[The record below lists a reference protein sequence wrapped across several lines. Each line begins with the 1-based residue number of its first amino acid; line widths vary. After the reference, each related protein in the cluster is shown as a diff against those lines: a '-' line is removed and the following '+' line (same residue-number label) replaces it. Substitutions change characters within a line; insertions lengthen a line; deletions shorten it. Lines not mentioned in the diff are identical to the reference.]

1 MQQEINIKVVAQ
13 DRAKDND
20 FKQLFLEMYPRL
32 VRYAVSLLGD
42 GNEARDVVGDV
53 FEKAWNQFSS
63 LQMETRRSWLYASVR
78 NACLN
83 WLKHQQVEQTNVE
96 ALIEATRYDMSTR
109 YEEHERLLQ
118 QAERIARELKEPTC
132 TILRL
137 CYFEHL
143 TYQQA
148 ADSRQA
154 GHQSQHREEAYFQ
167 GTRHFARANE
177 AYKHRELGGKIM
189 NKNQDQELDYRMDS
203 VSENVSENASG
214 KVSENVSD
222 ARLSQIFGEALGDEP
237 SKEETLAAWEAFEQK
252 HISSEEEH
260 LQKAEDELSEKKIDK
275 ARILTWITASVAV
288 AASLFLFI
296 FRSSQEI
303 SQPTEFSMELFSEVT
318 SPKQVEQ
325 TLSNGYCVVS
335 TPAATTTL
343 VTLSDGTRVMLN
355 ANSTLEYPAS
365 FDDAEVREVRLKGE
379 AHFEVTK
386 NPHRPFVVK
395 AGEMQTQVLGTIFDV
410 KAYRKDAP
418 KVTLMEGKVKVSNA
432 DTEIEM
438 RPGQTATLQADKIV
452 VSKASSSA
460 SDWLEGDFDMDQVTL
475 AEAMSDIGAWYNK
488 TVVFQSQANMDKL
501 IHFRFSRRASLQEI
515 ITALNEMGVA
525 KVRIEK
531 GKIMVL

>member
-1 MQQEINIKVVAQ
+1 MN
-13 DRAKDND
+13 KD
-20 FKQLFLEMYPRL
+20 
-32 VRYAVSLLGD
+32 
-42 GNEARDVVGDV
+42 
-53 FEKAWNQFSS
+53 
-63 LQMETRRSWLYASVR
+63 
-78 NACLN
+78 
-83 WLKHQQVEQTNVE
+83 
-96 ALIEATRYDMSTR
+96 
-109 YEEHERLLQ
+109 
-118 QAERIARELKEPTC
+118 
-132 TILRL
+132 
-137 CYFEHL
+137 
-143 TYQQA
+143 
-148 ADSRQA
+148 
-154 GHQSQHREEAYFQ
+154 
-167 GTRHFARANE
+167 
-177 AYKHRELGGKIM
+177 
-189 NKNQDQELDYRMDS
+189 KNQDQELDYRMDS
-203 VSENVSENASG
+203 VSENVSENASE

-237 SKEETLAAWEAFEQK
+237 SKEETLAAWEAFEKK

-260 LQKAEDELSEKKIDK
+260 LQKAEDELSEKKIEDEIGRESSSRKISK
-275 ARILTWITASVAV
+275 ARILAWITASVAV

-325 TLSNGYCVVS
+325 TLSDGYCVVS

-343 VTLSDGTRVMLN
+343 VTLSDGTKVMLN

-418 KVTLMEGKVKVSNA
+418 KVTLMQGKVKVSNA
-432 DTEIEM
+432 DTEVEM

-452 VSKASSSA
+452 VSKASPSA
-460 SDWLEGDFDMDQVTL
+460 SDWLEGDFDMDLVTL

-488 TVVFQSQANMDKL
+488 TVVFQSQANMGKL

>member
-1 MQQEINIKVVAQ
+1 
-13 DRAKDND
+13 
-20 FKQLFLEMYPRL
+20 
-32 VRYAVSLLGD
+32 
-42 GNEARDVVGDV
+42 
-53 FEKAWNQFSS
+53 
-63 LQMETRRSWLYASVR
+63 
-78 NACLN
+78 
-83 WLKHQQVEQTNVE
+83 
-96 ALIEATRYDMSTR
+96 
-109 YEEHERLLQ
+109 
-118 QAERIARELKEPTC
+118 
-132 TILRL
+132 
-137 CYFEHL
+137 
-143 TYQQA
+143 
-148 ADSRQA
+148 
-154 GHQSQHREEAYFQ
+154 
-167 GTRHFARANE
+167 
-177 AYKHRELGGKIM
+177 M
-189 NKNQDQELDYRMDS
+189 NKNQDQELDYRMDP
-203 VSENVSENASG
+203 VSENVSENASE

-260 LQKAEDELSEKKIDK
+260 LSFEKESIVKNEKKVSK

-325 TLSNGYCVVS
+325 TLSDGYCVVS

-355 ANSTLEYPAS
+355 ANSKLEYPAS

-432 DTEIEM
+432 DTEVEM
-438 RPGQTATLQADKIV
+438 RPGQTATLQSDKIV

-460 SDWLEGDFDMDQVTL
+460 SDWLEGDFDLDQVTL

-525 KVRIEK
+525 KVRMEK

>member
-1 MQQEINIKVVAQ
+1 
-13 DRAKDND
+13 
-20 FKQLFLEMYPRL
+20 
-32 VRYAVSLLGD
+32 
-42 GNEARDVVGDV
+42 
-53 FEKAWNQFSS
+53 
-63 LQMETRRSWLYASVR
+63 
-78 NACLN
+78 
-83 WLKHQQVEQTNVE
+83 
-96 ALIEATRYDMSTR
+96 
-109 YEEHERLLQ
+109 
-118 QAERIARELKEPTC
+118 
-132 TILRL
+132 
-137 CYFEHL
+137 
-143 TYQQA
+143 
-148 ADSRQA
+148 
-154 GHQSQHREEAYFQ
+154 
-167 GTRHFARANE
+167 
-177 AYKHRELGGKIM
+177 M

-203 VSENVSENASG
+203 VSENVSENASE

-237 SKEETLAAWEAFEQK
+237 SKEETLAAWEAFEKK

-260 LQKAEDELSEKKIDK
+260 LQKTEDELSEKKIEDEIGRESSSRKISK
-275 ARILTWITASVAV
+275 ARILAWITASVAV

-325 TLSNGYCVVS
+325 TLSDGYCVVS

-343 VTLSDGTRVMLN
+343 VTLSDGTKVMLN

-386 NPHRPFVVK
+386 NPHRPFMVK

-418 KVTLMEGKVKVSNA
+418 KVTLMQGKVKVSNA
-432 DTEIEM
+432 DTEVEM

-452 VSKASSSA
+452 VSKASPSA

-488 TVVFQSQANMDKL
+488 TVVFQSQANMGKL

>member
-1 MQQEINIKVVAQ
+1 
-13 DRAKDND
+13 
-20 FKQLFLEMYPRL
+20 
-32 VRYAVSLLGD
+32 
-42 GNEARDVVGDV
+42 
-53 FEKAWNQFSS
+53 
-63 LQMETRRSWLYASVR
+63 
-78 NACLN
+78 
-83 WLKHQQVEQTNVE
+83 
-96 ALIEATRYDMSTR
+96 
-109 YEEHERLLQ
+109 
-118 QAERIARELKEPTC
+118 
-132 TILRL
+132 
-137 CYFEHL
+137 
-143 TYQQA
+143 
-148 ADSRQA
+148 
-154 GHQSQHREEAYFQ
+154 
-167 GTRHFARANE
+167 
-177 AYKHRELGGKIM
+177 M
-189 NKNQDQELDYRMDS
+189 NKNQDQKLDYRMDS
-203 VSENVSENASG
+203 VSENVSENASE
-214 KVSENVSD
+214 KVSEKVSD

-237 SKEETLAAWEAFEQK
+237 SNEETLAAWEAFEKK

-260 LQKAEDELSEKKIDK
+260 LQKAEDELSEKKIENEIGGESSSRKISK
-275 ARILTWITASVAV
+275 ARILAWITASVAV

-325 TLSNGYCVVS
+325 TLSDGYCVVS

-418 KVTLMEGKVKVSNA
+418 KVTLMQGKVKVSNA
-432 DTEIEM
+432 DTEVEM

-452 VSKASSSA
+452 VSKASPSA

-525 KVRIEK
+525 RIKIEK

>member
-1 MQQEINIKVVAQ
+1 
-13 DRAKDND
+13 
-20 FKQLFLEMYPRL
+20 
-32 VRYAVSLLGD
+32 
-42 GNEARDVVGDV
+42 
-53 FEKAWNQFSS
+53 
-63 LQMETRRSWLYASVR
+63 
-78 NACLN
+78 
-83 WLKHQQVEQTNVE
+83 
-96 ALIEATRYDMSTR
+96 
-109 YEEHERLLQ
+109 
-118 QAERIARELKEPTC
+118 
-132 TILRL
+132 
-137 CYFEHL
+137 
-143 TYQQA
+143 
-148 ADSRQA
+148 
-154 GHQSQHREEAYFQ
+154 
-167 GTRHFARANE
+167 
-177 AYKHRELGGKIM
+177 M

-203 VSENVSENASG
+203 VSENVSENASE

-237 SKEETLAAWEAFEQK
+237 SKEETLAAWEAFEKK

-260 LQKAEDELSEKKIDK
+260 LQKAEDELSEKKIEDEIGGESSSRKISK

-395 AGEMQTQVLGTIFDV
+395 AGEMQTQVLGTVFDV

-418 KVTLMEGKVKVSNA
+418 KVTLMQGKVKVSNA
-432 DTEIEM
+432 DTEVEM

-452 VSKASSSA
+452 VSKASPSA

>member
-1 MQQEINIKVVAQ
+1 
-13 DRAKDND
+13 
-20 FKQLFLEMYPRL
+20 
-32 VRYAVSLLGD
+32 
-42 GNEARDVVGDV
+42 
-53 FEKAWNQFSS
+53 
-63 LQMETRRSWLYASVR
+63 
-78 NACLN
+78 
-83 WLKHQQVEQTNVE
+83 
-96 ALIEATRYDMSTR
+96 
-109 YEEHERLLQ
+109 
-118 QAERIARELKEPTC
+118 
-132 TILRL
+132 
-137 CYFEHL
+137 
-143 TYQQA
+143 
-148 ADSRQA
+148 
-154 GHQSQHREEAYFQ
+154 
-167 GTRHFARANE
+167 
-177 AYKHRELGGKIM
+177 M

-203 VSENVSENASG
+203 VSENVSENASE

-237 SKEETLAAWEAFEQK
+237 SKEETLAAWEAFEKK

-260 LQKAEDELSEKKIDK
+260 LQKTEDELSEKKIENEIGRESSSRKISK
-275 ARILTWITASVAV
+275 ARILAWITASVAV

-325 TLSNGYCVVS
+325 TLSDGYCVVS

-343 VTLSDGTRVMLN
+343 VTLSDGTKVMLN

-418 KVTLMEGKVKVSNA
+418 KVTLMQGKVKVSNA
-432 DTEIEM
+432 DTEVEM

-452 VSKASSSA
+452 VSKASPSA

-525 KVRIEK
+525 RIRMEK

>member
-1 MQQEINIKVVAQ
+1 
-13 DRAKDND
+13 
-20 FKQLFLEMYPRL
+20 
-32 VRYAVSLLGD
+32 
-42 GNEARDVVGDV
+42 
-53 FEKAWNQFSS
+53 
-63 LQMETRRSWLYASVR
+63 
-78 NACLN
+78 
-83 WLKHQQVEQTNVE
+83 
-96 ALIEATRYDMSTR
+96 
-109 YEEHERLLQ
+109 
-118 QAERIARELKEPTC
+118 
-132 TILRL
+132 
-137 CYFEHL
+137 
-143 TYQQA
+143 
-148 ADSRQA
+148 
-154 GHQSQHREEAYFQ
+154 
-167 GTRHFARANE
+167 
-177 AYKHRELGGKIM
+177 M

-203 VSENVSENASG
+203 VSENVSENASE

-237 SKEETLAAWEAFEQK
+237 SNEETLAAWEAFEKK

-260 LQKAEDELSEKKIDK
+260 LQKAEDELSEKKIEDEIGGESSSRKISK
-275 ARILTWITASVAV
+275 ARILAWITASVAV

-325 TLSNGYCVVS
+325 TLSDGYCVVS

-395 AGEMQTQVLGTIFDV
+395 AGEMQTQVLGTVFDV

-418 KVTLMEGKVKVSNA
+418 KVTLMQGKVKVSNA
-432 DTEIEM
+432 DTEVEM
-438 RPGQTATLQADKIV
+438 RPGQTATLQSDKIV

-525 KVRIEK
+525 RIRIEK

>member
-1 MQQEINIKVVAQ
+1 
-13 DRAKDND
+13 
-20 FKQLFLEMYPRL
+20 
-32 VRYAVSLLGD
+32 
-42 GNEARDVVGDV
+42 
-53 FEKAWNQFSS
+53 
-63 LQMETRRSWLYASVR
+63 
-78 NACLN
+78 
-83 WLKHQQVEQTNVE
+83 
-96 ALIEATRYDMSTR
+96 
-109 YEEHERLLQ
+109 
-118 QAERIARELKEPTC
+118 
-132 TILRL
+132 
-137 CYFEHL
+137 
-143 TYQQA
+143 
-148 ADSRQA
+148 
-154 GHQSQHREEAYFQ
+154 
-167 GTRHFARANE
+167 
-177 AYKHRELGGKIM
+177 M

-203 VSENVSENASG
+203 VSENVSENASE

-237 SKEETLAAWEAFEQK
+237 SKEETLAAWEAFEKK

-260 LQKAEDELSEKKIDK
+260 LQKAEDELSEKKIEDEIGGESSSRKISK

-325 TLSNGYCVVS
+325 TLSDGYCVVS

-418 KVTLMEGKVKVSNA
+418 KVTLMQGKVKVSNA
-432 DTEIEM
+432 DTEVEM

-488 TVVFQSQANMDKL
+488 TVVFQSQANMGKL

>member
-1 MQQEINIKVVAQ
+1 
-13 DRAKDND
+13 
-20 FKQLFLEMYPRL
+20 
-32 VRYAVSLLGD
+32 
-42 GNEARDVVGDV
+42 
-53 FEKAWNQFSS
+53 
-63 LQMETRRSWLYASVR
+63 
-78 NACLN
+78 
-83 WLKHQQVEQTNVE
+83 
-96 ALIEATRYDMSTR
+96 
-109 YEEHERLLQ
+109 
-118 QAERIARELKEPTC
+118 
-132 TILRL
+132 
-137 CYFEHL
+137 
-143 TYQQA
+143 
-148 ADSRQA
+148 
-154 GHQSQHREEAYFQ
+154 
-167 GTRHFARANE
+167 
-177 AYKHRELGGKIM
+177 M

-203 VSENVSENASG
+203 VSENVSENASE

-237 SKEETLAAWEAFEQK
+237 SKEETLAAWEAFEKK
-252 HISSEEEH
+252 HISSEKEH
-260 LQKAEDELSEKKIDK
+260 LSFEKESIVKNEKKVSK

-343 VTLSDGTRVMLN
+343 VTLSDGTKVMLN

-432 DTEIEM
+432 DTEVEM
-438 RPGQTATLQADKIV
+438 RPGQTATLQVDKIV

-488 TVVFQSQANMDKL
+488 TVVFQSQANMGKL

>member
-1 MQQEINIKVVAQ
+1 
-13 DRAKDND
+13 
-20 FKQLFLEMYPRL
+20 
-32 VRYAVSLLGD
+32 
-42 GNEARDVVGDV
+42 
-53 FEKAWNQFSS
+53 
-63 LQMETRRSWLYASVR
+63 
-78 NACLN
+78 
-83 WLKHQQVEQTNVE
+83 
-96 ALIEATRYDMSTR
+96 
-109 YEEHERLLQ
+109 
-118 QAERIARELKEPTC
+118 
-132 TILRL
+132 
-137 CYFEHL
+137 
-143 TYQQA
+143 
-148 ADSRQA
+148 
-154 GHQSQHREEAYFQ
+154 
-167 GTRHFARANE
+167 
-177 AYKHRELGGKIM
+177 M

-203 VSENVSENASG
+203 VSENVSENASE

-237 SKEETLAAWEAFEQK
+237 SKEETLAAWEAFEKK

-260 LQKAEDELSEKKIDK
+260 LQKTEDELSEKKIEDEIGRESSSRKFSK

-335 TPAATTTL
+335 TPAASTTL
-343 VTLSDGTRVMLN
+343 VTLSDGTKVMLN

-418 KVTLMEGKVKVSNA
+418 KVTLMQGKVKVSNA
-432 DTEIEM
+432 DTEVEM

>member
-1 MQQEINIKVVAQ
+1 
-13 DRAKDND
+13 
-20 FKQLFLEMYPRL
+20 
-32 VRYAVSLLGD
+32 
-42 GNEARDVVGDV
+42 
-53 FEKAWNQFSS
+53 
-63 LQMETRRSWLYASVR
+63 
-78 NACLN
+78 
-83 WLKHQQVEQTNVE
+83 
-96 ALIEATRYDMSTR
+96 
-109 YEEHERLLQ
+109 
-118 QAERIARELKEPTC
+118 
-132 TILRL
+132 
-137 CYFEHL
+137 
-143 TYQQA
+143 
-148 ADSRQA
+148 
-154 GHQSQHREEAYFQ
+154 
-167 GTRHFARANE
+167 
-177 AYKHRELGGKIM
+177 M

-203 VSENVSENASG
+203 VSENVSENASE

-260 LQKAEDELSEKKIDK
+260 LSFEKESIVKNEKKVSK

-325 TLSNGYCVVS
+325 TLSDGYCVVS

-395 AGEMQTQVLGTIFDV
+395 AVEMQTQVLGTIFDV

-432 DTEIEM
+432 DTEVEM
-438 RPGQTATLQADKIV
+438 HPGQTATLQSDKIV

-488 TVVFQSQANMDKL
+488 TVVFQSQANMGKL

>member
-1 MQQEINIKVVAQ
+1 
-13 DRAKDND
+13 
-20 FKQLFLEMYPRL
+20 
-32 VRYAVSLLGD
+32 
-42 GNEARDVVGDV
+42 
-53 FEKAWNQFSS
+53 
-63 LQMETRRSWLYASVR
+63 
-78 NACLN
+78 
-83 WLKHQQVEQTNVE
+83 
-96 ALIEATRYDMSTR
+96 
-109 YEEHERLLQ
+109 
-118 QAERIARELKEPTC
+118 
-132 TILRL
+132 
-137 CYFEHL
+137 
-143 TYQQA
+143 
-148 ADSRQA
+148 
-154 GHQSQHREEAYFQ
+154 
-167 GTRHFARANE
+167 
-177 AYKHRELGGKIM
+177 M

-203 VSENVSENASG
+203 VSENVSE

-237 SKEETLAAWEAFEQK
+237 SKEETLAAWEAFEKK

-260 LQKAEDELSEKKIDK
+260 LSFEKKSIVKNEKKVSK

-343 VTLSDGTRVMLN
+343 VTLSDGTKVMLN

-395 AGEMQTQVLGTIFDV
+395 AGEMQTQVLGTVFDV

-432 DTEIEM
+432 DTEVEM

-452 VSKASSSA
+452 VSKASPSA

-525 KVRIEK
+525 KVKIEK

>member
-1 MQQEINIKVVAQ
+1 
-13 DRAKDND
+13 
-20 FKQLFLEMYPRL
+20 
-32 VRYAVSLLGD
+32 
-42 GNEARDVVGDV
+42 
-53 FEKAWNQFSS
+53 
-63 LQMETRRSWLYASVR
+63 
-78 NACLN
+78 
-83 WLKHQQVEQTNVE
+83 
-96 ALIEATRYDMSTR
+96 
-109 YEEHERLLQ
+109 
-118 QAERIARELKEPTC
+118 
-132 TILRL
+132 
-137 CYFEHL
+137 
-143 TYQQA
+143 
-148 ADSRQA
+148 
-154 GHQSQHREEAYFQ
+154 
-167 GTRHFARANE
+167 
-177 AYKHRELGGKIM
+177 M

-203 VSENVSENASG
+203 VSENVSENASE

-237 SKEETLAAWEAFEQK
+237 SKEETLAAWEAFEKK

-260 LQKAEDELSEKKIDK
+260 LQKAEDELSEKKIEDEIGRESSSRKISK
-275 ARILTWITASVAV
+275 ARILAWITASVAV

-325 TLSNGYCVVS
+325 TLSDGYCVVS

-418 KVTLMEGKVKVSNA
+418 KVTLMQGKVKVSNA
-432 DTEIEM
+432 DTEVEM

-452 VSKASSSA
+452 VSRASSSA

>member
-1 MQQEINIKVVAQ
+1 
-13 DRAKDND
+13 
-20 FKQLFLEMYPRL
+20 
-32 VRYAVSLLGD
+32 
-42 GNEARDVVGDV
+42 
-53 FEKAWNQFSS
+53 
-63 LQMETRRSWLYASVR
+63 
-78 NACLN
+78 
-83 WLKHQQVEQTNVE
+83 
-96 ALIEATRYDMSTR
+96 
-109 YEEHERLLQ
+109 
-118 QAERIARELKEPTC
+118 
-132 TILRL
+132 
-137 CYFEHL
+137 
-143 TYQQA
+143 
-148 ADSRQA
+148 
-154 GHQSQHREEAYFQ
+154 
-167 GTRHFARANE
+167 
-177 AYKHRELGGKIM
+177 M
-189 NKNQDQELDYRMDS
+189 NKNQDQKLDYRMDS
-203 VSENVSENASG
+203 VSENASE

-237 SKEETLAAWEAFEQK
+237 SKEETLAAWEAFEKK

-260 LQKAEDELSEKKIDK
+260 LQKAEDELSEKKIENEIGGESSSRKISK
-275 ARILTWITASVAV
+275 ARILAWITASVAV

-325 TLSNGYCVVS
+325 TLSDGYCVVS
-335 TPAATTTL
+335 TPASTTTL
-343 VTLSDGTRVMLN
+343 VTLSDGTKVMLN
-355 ANSTLEYPAS
+355 ANSTLEYPSS

-418 KVTLMEGKVKVSNA
+418 KVTLMQGKVKVSNA
-432 DTEIEM
+432 DTEVEM
-438 RPGQTATLQADKIV
+438 RPGQTATLQSDKIV
-452 VSKASSSA
+452 VSKASPSA

>member
-1 MQQEINIKVVAQ
+1 
-13 DRAKDND
+13 
-20 FKQLFLEMYPRL
+20 
-32 VRYAVSLLGD
+32 
-42 GNEARDVVGDV
+42 
-53 FEKAWNQFSS
+53 
-63 LQMETRRSWLYASVR
+63 
-78 NACLN
+78 
-83 WLKHQQVEQTNVE
+83 
-96 ALIEATRYDMSTR
+96 
-109 YEEHERLLQ
+109 
-118 QAERIARELKEPTC
+118 
-132 TILRL
+132 
-137 CYFEHL
+137 
-143 TYQQA
+143 
-148 ADSRQA
+148 
-154 GHQSQHREEAYFQ
+154 
-167 GTRHFARANE
+167 
-177 AYKHRELGGKIM
+177 M

-203 VSENVSENASG
+203 VSENVSENASE

-237 SKEETLAAWEAFEQK
+237 SKEETLAAWEAFEKK

-260 LQKAEDELSEKKIDK
+260 LQKAEDELSEKKIEDEIERKIGNEIGREIEGESSSRKFSK

-303 SQPTEFSMELFSEVT
+303 SLPTEFSMELFSEVT

-335 TPAATTTL
+335 TPAATITL

-418 KVTLMEGKVKVSNA
+418 KVTLMQGKVKVSNA
-432 DTEIEM
+432 DTEVEM
-438 RPGQTATLQADKIV
+438 RPGQTATLQSDKIV
-452 VSKASSSA
+452 VSKASPSA

-488 TVVFQSQANMDKL
+488 TVVFQSQANMGKL

>member
-1 MQQEINIKVVAQ
+1 
-13 DRAKDND
+13 
-20 FKQLFLEMYPRL
+20 
-32 VRYAVSLLGD
+32 
-42 GNEARDVVGDV
+42 
-53 FEKAWNQFSS
+53 
-63 LQMETRRSWLYASVR
+63 
-78 NACLN
+78 
-83 WLKHQQVEQTNVE
+83 
-96 ALIEATRYDMSTR
+96 
-109 YEEHERLLQ
+109 
-118 QAERIARELKEPTC
+118 
-132 TILRL
+132 
-137 CYFEHL
+137 
-143 TYQQA
+143 
-148 ADSRQA
+148 
-154 GHQSQHREEAYFQ
+154 
-167 GTRHFARANE
+167 
-177 AYKHRELGGKIM
+177 M

-203 VSENVSENASG
+203 VSENI
-214 KVSENVSD
+214 SD
-222 ARLSQIFGEALGDEP
+222 ARLTQIFGEALGDEP
-237 SKEETLAAWEAFEQK
+237 SKEETLAAWETFEKK
-252 HISSEEEH
+252 HLSSEKEPIEEETIA
-260 LQKAEDELSEKKIDK
+260 KNEKKVSK
-275 ARILTWITASVAV
+275 VRILTWITASVAV
-288 AASLFLFI
+288 AASLFLFV

-325 TLSNGYCVVS
+325 TLKDGYCVVS

-418 KVTLMEGKVKVSNA
+418 KVTLMQGKVKVSNA
-432 DTEIEM
+432 GTEVEM

-452 VSKASSSA
+452 VSKASPSA

-488 TVVFQSQANMDKL
+488 TVVFQSQANMGKL

-525 KVRIEK
+525 RIKIEK

>member
-1 MQQEINIKVVAQ
+1 
-13 DRAKDND
+13 
-20 FKQLFLEMYPRL
+20 
-32 VRYAVSLLGD
+32 
-42 GNEARDVVGDV
+42 
-53 FEKAWNQFSS
+53 
-63 LQMETRRSWLYASVR
+63 
-78 NACLN
+78 
-83 WLKHQQVEQTNVE
+83 
-96 ALIEATRYDMSTR
+96 
-109 YEEHERLLQ
+109 
-118 QAERIARELKEPTC
+118 
-132 TILRL
+132 
-137 CYFEHL
+137 
-143 TYQQA
+143 
-148 ADSRQA
+148 
-154 GHQSQHREEAYFQ
+154 
-167 GTRHFARANE
+167 
-177 AYKHRELGGKIM
+177 
-189 NKNQDQELDYRMDS
+189 MDS
-203 VSENVSENASG
+203 VSENVSENASE
-214 KVSENVSD
+214 KVSENASEKVSEKVSD

-237 SKEETLAAWEAFEQK
+237 SMEETLAAWEAFEKK
-252 HISSEEEH
+252 HISSEEEP
-260 LQKAEDELSEKKIDK
+260 LQKAENELSEKKIEDEIGGESSSRKVSK

-325 TLSNGYCVVS
+325 TLSDGYCVVS

-343 VTLSDGTRVMLN
+343 VTLSDGTKVMLN

-365 FDDAEVREVRLKGE
+365 FDDTEVREVRLKGE

-395 AGEMQTQVLGTIFDV
+395 AGEMQTQVLGTVFDV

-418 KVTLMEGKVKVSNA
+418 KVTLMQGKVKVSNA
-432 DTEIEM
+432 GTEVEM

-452 VSKASSSA
+452 VSKASPSA

-488 TVVFQSQANMDKL
+488 TVVFQSQVNMDKL

>member
-1 MQQEINIKVVAQ
+1 
-13 DRAKDND
+13 
-20 FKQLFLEMYPRL
+20 
-32 VRYAVSLLGD
+32 
-42 GNEARDVVGDV
+42 
-53 FEKAWNQFSS
+53 
-63 LQMETRRSWLYASVR
+63 
-78 NACLN
+78 
-83 WLKHQQVEQTNVE
+83 
-96 ALIEATRYDMSTR
+96 
-109 YEEHERLLQ
+109 
-118 QAERIARELKEPTC
+118 
-132 TILRL
+132 
-137 CYFEHL
+137 
-143 TYQQA
+143 
-148 ADSRQA
+148 
-154 GHQSQHREEAYFQ
+154 
-167 GTRHFARANE
+167 
-177 AYKHRELGGKIM
+177 M
-189 NKNQDQELDYRMDS
+189 NKNQDQKLDYRMDS
-203 VSENVSENASG
+203 VSENVSENASE

-237 SKEETLAAWEAFEQK
+237 SKEETLAAWEAFEKK
-252 HISSEEEH
+252 HISSEKEH
-260 LQKAEDELSEKKIDK
+260 LQKAEDELSEKKIEDEIGGESSSRKISK
-275 ARILTWITASVAV
+275 ARILAWITASVAV

-418 KVTLMEGKVKVSNA
+418 KVTLMQGKVKVSNA
-432 DTEIEM
+432 DTEVEM

>member
-1 MQQEINIKVVAQ
+1 
-13 DRAKDND
+13 
-20 FKQLFLEMYPRL
+20 
-32 VRYAVSLLGD
+32 
-42 GNEARDVVGDV
+42 
-53 FEKAWNQFSS
+53 
-63 LQMETRRSWLYASVR
+63 
-78 NACLN
+78 
-83 WLKHQQVEQTNVE
+83 
-96 ALIEATRYDMSTR
+96 
-109 YEEHERLLQ
+109 
-118 QAERIARELKEPTC
+118 
-132 TILRL
+132 
-137 CYFEHL
+137 
-143 TYQQA
+143 
-148 ADSRQA
+148 
-154 GHQSQHREEAYFQ
+154 
-167 GTRHFARANE
+167 
-177 AYKHRELGGKIM
+177 M
-189 NKNQDQELDYRMDS
+189 NKNQDQEQDYRMDP
-203 VSENVSENASG
+203 VSENI
-214 KVSENVSD
+214 SD
-222 ARLSQIFGEALGDEP
+222 VRLSQIFGEALGDEP
-237 SKEETLAAWEAFEQK
+237 SKEETLAAWDAFEKK
-252 HISSEEEH
+252 HISSEVEH
-260 LQKAEDELSEKKIDK
+260 LSLGQESIVKNEKKVSK
-275 ARILTWITASVAV
+275 ARILAWITASVAV

-343 VTLSDGTRVMLN
+343 VTLSDGTKVMLN

-432 DTEIEM
+432 DTEVEM

>member
-1 MQQEINIKVVAQ
+1 
-13 DRAKDND
+13 
-20 FKQLFLEMYPRL
+20 
-32 VRYAVSLLGD
+32 
-42 GNEARDVVGDV
+42 
-53 FEKAWNQFSS
+53 
-63 LQMETRRSWLYASVR
+63 
-78 NACLN
+78 
-83 WLKHQQVEQTNVE
+83 
-96 ALIEATRYDMSTR
+96 
-109 YEEHERLLQ
+109 
-118 QAERIARELKEPTC
+118 
-132 TILRL
+132 
-137 CYFEHL
+137 
-143 TYQQA
+143 
-148 ADSRQA
+148 
-154 GHQSQHREEAYFQ
+154 
-167 GTRHFARANE
+167 
-177 AYKHRELGGKIM
+177 M

-203 VSENVSENASG
+203 VSENVSE
-214 KVSENVSD
+214 KVSEKASENVSD

-252 HISSEEEH
+252 HISSEKEH
-260 LQKAEDELSEKKIDK
+260 LSFEKESIVKNEKKVSK

-325 TLSNGYCVVS
+325 TLSDGYCVVS

-395 AGEMQTQVLGTIFDV
+395 AGEMQTQVLGTVFDV

-452 VSKASSSA
+452 VSKASPSA

-525 KVRIEK
+525 KVRMEK

>member
-1 MQQEINIKVVAQ
+1 
-13 DRAKDND
+13 
-20 FKQLFLEMYPRL
+20 
-32 VRYAVSLLGD
+32 
-42 GNEARDVVGDV
+42 
-53 FEKAWNQFSS
+53 
-63 LQMETRRSWLYASVR
+63 
-78 NACLN
+78 
-83 WLKHQQVEQTNVE
+83 
-96 ALIEATRYDMSTR
+96 
-109 YEEHERLLQ
+109 
-118 QAERIARELKEPTC
+118 
-132 TILRL
+132 
-137 CYFEHL
+137 
-143 TYQQA
+143 
-148 ADSRQA
+148 
-154 GHQSQHREEAYFQ
+154 
-167 GTRHFARANE
+167 
-177 AYKHRELGGKIM
+177 M

-203 VSENVSENASG
+203 VSENVSENVSEKA
-214 KVSENVSD
+214 SENVSD

-237 SKEETLAAWEAFEQK
+237 SKEETLAAWEAFEKK
-252 HISSEEEH
+252 HISSEKEH
-260 LQKAEDELSEKKIDK
+260 LQKAEDELSEKKIEDEIGRENGNEIEREIEGESSSRKVSK

-288 AASLFLFI
+288 AAGLFLFI

-325 TLSNGYCVVS
+325 TLSDGYCVVS

-418 KVTLMEGKVKVSNA
+418 KVTLMQGKVKVSNA
-432 DTEIEM
+432 DTEVEM

-452 VSKASSSA
+452 VSKASPSA

-488 TVVFQSQANMDKL
+488 TVVFQSQANMGKL

>member
-1 MQQEINIKVVAQ
+1 MN
-13 DRAKDND
+13 KD
-20 FKQLFLEMYPRL
+20 
-32 VRYAVSLLGD
+32 
-42 GNEARDVVGDV
+42 
-53 FEKAWNQFSS
+53 
-63 LQMETRRSWLYASVR
+63 
-78 NACLN
+78 
-83 WLKHQQVEQTNVE
+83 
-96 ALIEATRYDMSTR
+96 
-109 YEEHERLLQ
+109 
-118 QAERIARELKEPTC
+118 
-132 TILRL
+132 
-137 CYFEHL
+137 
-143 TYQQA
+143 
-148 ADSRQA
+148 
-154 GHQSQHREEAYFQ
+154 
-167 GTRHFARANE
+167 
-177 AYKHRELGGKIM
+177 
-189 NKNQDQELDYRMDS
+189 KNQDQEQDYRMDS
-203 VSENVSENASG
+203 VSENVSENASE

-237 SKEETLAAWEAFEQK
+237 SKEETLAAWEAFEKK

-260 LQKAEDELSEKKIDK
+260 LQKTEDELSEKKIENEIGRESSSRKISK
-275 ARILTWITASVAV
+275 ARILAWITASVAV

-325 TLSNGYCVVS
+325 TLSDGYCVVS

-343 VTLSDGTRVMLN
+343 VTLSDGTKVMLN

-418 KVTLMEGKVKVSNA
+418 KVTLMQGKVKVSNA
-432 DTEIEM
+432 DTEVEM

-452 VSKASSSA
+452 VSKASPSA

-488 TVVFQSQANMDKL
+488 TVVFQSQANMGKL

>member
-1 MQQEINIKVVAQ
+1 
-13 DRAKDND
+13 
-20 FKQLFLEMYPRL
+20 
-32 VRYAVSLLGD
+32 
-42 GNEARDVVGDV
+42 
-53 FEKAWNQFSS
+53 
-63 LQMETRRSWLYASVR
+63 
-78 NACLN
+78 
-83 WLKHQQVEQTNVE
+83 
-96 ALIEATRYDMSTR
+96 
-109 YEEHERLLQ
+109 
-118 QAERIARELKEPTC
+118 
-132 TILRL
+132 
-137 CYFEHL
+137 
-143 TYQQA
+143 
-148 ADSRQA
+148 
-154 GHQSQHREEAYFQ
+154 
-167 GTRHFARANE
+167 
-177 AYKHRELGGKIM
+177 M
-189 NKNQDQELDYRMDS
+189 NKNQDQELDYRM
-203 VSENVSENASG
+203 EAENASA
-214 KVSENVSD
+214 
-222 ARLSQIFGEALGDEP
+222 ARLTRIFGEALGGEP
-237 SKEETLAAWEAFEQK
+237 SKEETLAAWEAFEKK

-260 LQKAEDELSEKKIDK
+260 LSFEKESIVKNEKKVSK

-343 VTLSDGTRVMLN
+343 VTLSDGTKVMLN
-355 ANSTLEYPAS
+355 ANSTLEYPVS

-418 KVTLMEGKVKVSNA
+418 KVTLMQGKVKVSNA
-432 DTEIEM
+432 DTEVEM
-438 RPGQTATLQADKIV
+438 HPGQTATLQADKIV

-488 TVVFQSQANMDKL
+488 TVVFQSQVNMDKL

-515 ITALNEMGVA
+515 ITALNEMGV
-525 KVRIEK
+525 VRIKIEK

>member
-1 MQQEINIKVVAQ
+1 
-13 DRAKDND
+13 
-20 FKQLFLEMYPRL
+20 
-32 VRYAVSLLGD
+32 
-42 GNEARDVVGDV
+42 
-53 FEKAWNQFSS
+53 
-63 LQMETRRSWLYASVR
+63 
-78 NACLN
+78 
-83 WLKHQQVEQTNVE
+83 
-96 ALIEATRYDMSTR
+96 
-109 YEEHERLLQ
+109 
-118 QAERIARELKEPTC
+118 
-132 TILRL
+132 
-137 CYFEHL
+137 
-143 TYQQA
+143 
-148 ADSRQA
+148 
-154 GHQSQHREEAYFQ
+154 
-167 GTRHFARANE
+167 
-177 AYKHRELGGKIM
+177 M
-189 NKNQDQELDYRMDS
+189 NKNQDQEL
-203 VSENVSENASG
+203 EQG
-214 KVSENVSD
+214 KGKNSFCNPLHQPLLQEPNDAEAGNISD

-237 SKEETLAAWEAFEQK
+237 SKEETLAAWEAFEKK
-252 HISSEEEH
+252 HLLSSEKEP
-260 LQKAEDELSEKKIDK
+260 LQKVENELSEKKIENEIEEEIEDRIGGEIENEIEGEIGGESSSKKVSK

-325 TLSNGYCVVS
+325 TLSDGYCVVS

-343 VTLSDGTRVMLN
+343 VTLSDGTKVMLN

-365 FDDAEVREVRLKGE
+365 FDDAETREVRLKGE

-418 KVTLMEGKVKVSNA
+418 KVTLMQGKVKVSNA
-432 DTEIEM
+432 DTEVEM
-438 RPGQTATLQADKIV
+438 RPGQTATLQSDKIV
-452 VSKASSSA
+452 VSKASPSA
-460 SDWLEGDFDMDQVTL
+460 SDWLEGNFDMDQVTL

>member
-1 MQQEINIKVVAQ
+1 
-13 DRAKDND
+13 
-20 FKQLFLEMYPRL
+20 
-32 VRYAVSLLGD
+32 
-42 GNEARDVVGDV
+42 
-53 FEKAWNQFSS
+53 
-63 LQMETRRSWLYASVR
+63 
-78 NACLN
+78 
-83 WLKHQQVEQTNVE
+83 
-96 ALIEATRYDMSTR
+96 
-109 YEEHERLLQ
+109 
-118 QAERIARELKEPTC
+118 
-132 TILRL
+132 
-137 CYFEHL
+137 
-143 TYQQA
+143 
-148 ADSRQA
+148 
-154 GHQSQHREEAYFQ
+154 
-167 GTRHFARANE
+167 
-177 AYKHRELGGKIM
+177 M
-189 NKNQDQELDYRMDS
+189 NKNQDQELDYRMDP
-203 VSENVSENASG
+203 VSENVSENASE

-237 SKEETLAAWEAFEQK
+237 SKEETLAAWEAFEKK

-260 LQKAEDELSEKKIDK
+260 LSFEKESIVKNEKKVSK

>member
-1 MQQEINIKVVAQ
+1 
-13 DRAKDND
+13 
-20 FKQLFLEMYPRL
+20 
-32 VRYAVSLLGD
+32 
-42 GNEARDVVGDV
+42 
-53 FEKAWNQFSS
+53 
-63 LQMETRRSWLYASVR
+63 
-78 NACLN
+78 
-83 WLKHQQVEQTNVE
+83 
-96 ALIEATRYDMSTR
+96 
-109 YEEHERLLQ
+109 
-118 QAERIARELKEPTC
+118 
-132 TILRL
+132 
-137 CYFEHL
+137 
-143 TYQQA
+143 
-148 ADSRQA
+148 
-154 GHQSQHREEAYFQ
+154 
-167 GTRHFARANE
+167 
-177 AYKHRELGGKIM
+177 M
-189 NKNQDQELDYRMDS
+189 NKNQDQELDYRMDP
-203 VSENVSENASG
+203 VSENVSENASE
-214 KVSENVSD
+214 KVSEKVSD

-237 SKEETLAAWEAFEQK
+237 SKEETLAAWEAFEKK
-252 HISSEEEH
+252 HISSEKEH
-260 LQKAEDELSEKKIDK
+260 LSFEKESIVKNEKKVSK

-303 SQPTEFSMELFSEVT
+303 SLPTEFSMELFSEVT

-355 ANSTLEYPAS
+355 ANSMLEYPAS

-418 KVTLMEGKVKVSNA
+418 KVTLMQGKVKVSNA

-452 VSKASSSA
+452 VSKASPSA

-525 KVRIEK
+525 KVRMEK

>member
-1 MQQEINIKVVAQ
+1 
-13 DRAKDND
+13 
-20 FKQLFLEMYPRL
+20 
-32 VRYAVSLLGD
+32 
-42 GNEARDVVGDV
+42 
-53 FEKAWNQFSS
+53 
-63 LQMETRRSWLYASVR
+63 
-78 NACLN
+78 
-83 WLKHQQVEQTNVE
+83 
-96 ALIEATRYDMSTR
+96 
-109 YEEHERLLQ
+109 
-118 QAERIARELKEPTC
+118 
-132 TILRL
+132 
-137 CYFEHL
+137 
-143 TYQQA
+143 
-148 ADSRQA
+148 
-154 GHQSQHREEAYFQ
+154 
-167 GTRHFARANE
+167 
-177 AYKHRELGGKIM
+177 M
-189 NKNQDQELDYRMDS
+189 NKNQDQELDYRM
-203 VSENVSENASG
+203 EAENA
-214 KVSENVSD
+214 SD
-222 ARLSQIFGEALGDEP
+222 ARLTRIFGEALGGEP
-237 SKEETLAAWEAFEQK
+237 SKEETLAAWEAFEKK

-260 LQKAEDELSEKKIDK
+260 LSFEKESIVKNEKKVSK

-325 TLSNGYCVVS
+325 TLSDGYCVVS

-395 AGEMQTQVLGTIFDV
+395 AGEMQTQVLGTVFDV

-418 KVTLMEGKVKVSNA
+418 KVTLMQGKVKVSNA

-438 RPGQTATLQADKIV
+438 RPGQTATLQSDKIV
-452 VSKASSSA
+452 VSKASPSA

-488 TVVFQSQANMDKL
+488 TVVFQSQANMGKL

>member
-1 MQQEINIKVVAQ
+1 
-13 DRAKDND
+13 
-20 FKQLFLEMYPRL
+20 
-32 VRYAVSLLGD
+32 
-42 GNEARDVVGDV
+42 
-53 FEKAWNQFSS
+53 
-63 LQMETRRSWLYASVR
+63 
-78 NACLN
+78 
-83 WLKHQQVEQTNVE
+83 
-96 ALIEATRYDMSTR
+96 
-109 YEEHERLLQ
+109 
-118 QAERIARELKEPTC
+118 
-132 TILRL
+132 
-137 CYFEHL
+137 
-143 TYQQA
+143 
-148 ADSRQA
+148 
-154 GHQSQHREEAYFQ
+154 
-167 GTRHFARANE
+167 
-177 AYKHRELGGKIM
+177 M

-203 VSENVSENASG
+203 VSENVSENASE

-260 LQKAEDELSEKKIDK
+260 LSFEKESIVKNEKKVSK

-395 AGEMQTQVLGTIFDV
+395 AGEMQTQVLGTVFDV

-432 DTEIEM
+432 DTEVEM

-452 VSKASSSA
+452 VSKASPSA

-525 KVRIEK
+525 KVRMEK

>member
-1 MQQEINIKVVAQ
+1 
-13 DRAKDND
+13 
-20 FKQLFLEMYPRL
+20 
-32 VRYAVSLLGD
+32 
-42 GNEARDVVGDV
+42 
-53 FEKAWNQFSS
+53 
-63 LQMETRRSWLYASVR
+63 
-78 NACLN
+78 
-83 WLKHQQVEQTNVE
+83 
-96 ALIEATRYDMSTR
+96 
-109 YEEHERLLQ
+109 
-118 QAERIARELKEPTC
+118 
-132 TILRL
+132 
-137 CYFEHL
+137 
-143 TYQQA
+143 
-148 ADSRQA
+148 
-154 GHQSQHREEAYFQ
+154 
-167 GTRHFARANE
+167 
-177 AYKHRELGGKIM
+177 M

-203 VSENVSENASG
+203 VSENVSENASE

-237 SKEETLAAWEAFEQK
+237 SKEETLAAWEAFEKK
-252 HISSEEEH
+252 HISSEKEH
-260 LQKAEDELSEKKIDK
+260 LSFEKESIVKNEKKVSK

-325 TLSNGYCVVS
+325 TLSDGYCVVS

-355 ANSTLEYPAS
+355 ANSKLEYPAS

-432 DTEIEM
+432 DTEVEM

-452 VSKASSSA
+452 VSRASSSV

-488 TVVFQSQANMDKL
+488 TVVFQSQANMGKL

>member
-1 MQQEINIKVVAQ
+1 
-13 DRAKDND
+13 
-20 FKQLFLEMYPRL
+20 
-32 VRYAVSLLGD
+32 
-42 GNEARDVVGDV
+42 
-53 FEKAWNQFSS
+53 
-63 LQMETRRSWLYASVR
+63 
-78 NACLN
+78 
-83 WLKHQQVEQTNVE
+83 
-96 ALIEATRYDMSTR
+96 
-109 YEEHERLLQ
+109 
-118 QAERIARELKEPTC
+118 
-132 TILRL
+132 
-137 CYFEHL
+137 
-143 TYQQA
+143 
-148 ADSRQA
+148 
-154 GHQSQHREEAYFQ
+154 
-167 GTRHFARANE
+167 
-177 AYKHRELGGKIM
+177 M

-203 VSENVSENASG
+203 VSENVSENASE

-237 SKEETLAAWEAFEQK
+237 SKEETLAAWEAFEKK

-260 LQKAEDELSEKKIDK
+260 LSFEKESIVKNEKKVSK
-275 ARILTWITASVAV
+275 ARILAWITASVAV

-418 KVTLMEGKVKVSNA
+418 KVTLMQGKVKVSNA
-432 DTEIEM
+432 DTEVEM
-438 RPGQTATLQADKIV
+438 RPGQTATLQSDKIV

>member
-1 MQQEINIKVVAQ
+1 
-13 DRAKDND
+13 
-20 FKQLFLEMYPRL
+20 
-32 VRYAVSLLGD
+32 
-42 GNEARDVVGDV
+42 
-53 FEKAWNQFSS
+53 
-63 LQMETRRSWLYASVR
+63 
-78 NACLN
+78 
-83 WLKHQQVEQTNVE
+83 
-96 ALIEATRYDMSTR
+96 
-109 YEEHERLLQ
+109 
-118 QAERIARELKEPTC
+118 
-132 TILRL
+132 
-137 CYFEHL
+137 
-143 TYQQA
+143 
-148 ADSRQA
+148 
-154 GHQSQHREEAYFQ
+154 
-167 GTRHFARANE
+167 
-177 AYKHRELGGKIM
+177 M

-203 VSENVSENASG
+203 VSENVSENASE

-237 SKEETLAAWEAFEQK
+237 SKEETLATWEAFEKK

-260 LQKAEDELSEKKIDK
+260 LQKAEDELSEKKIEDEIGRESSSRKISK
-275 ARILTWITASVAV
+275 ARIQAWITASVAV

-343 VTLSDGTRVMLN
+343 VTLSDGTKVMLN

-365 FDDAEVREVRLKGE
+365 FDDAEVREVHLKGE

-386 NPHRPFVVK
+386 NPHWPFVVK

-418 KVTLMEGKVKVSNA
+418 KVTLMQGKVKVSNA
-432 DTEIEM
+432 DTEVEM
-438 RPGQTATLQADKIV
+438 RPGQTATLQSDKIV
-452 VSKASSSA
+452 VSKASPSA

>member
-1 MQQEINIKVVAQ
+1 
-13 DRAKDND
+13 
-20 FKQLFLEMYPRL
+20 
-32 VRYAVSLLGD
+32 
-42 GNEARDVVGDV
+42 
-53 FEKAWNQFSS
+53 
-63 LQMETRRSWLYASVR
+63 
-78 NACLN
+78 
-83 WLKHQQVEQTNVE
+83 
-96 ALIEATRYDMSTR
+96 
-109 YEEHERLLQ
+109 
-118 QAERIARELKEPTC
+118 
-132 TILRL
+132 
-137 CYFEHL
+137 
-143 TYQQA
+143 
-148 ADSRQA
+148 
-154 GHQSQHREEAYFQ
+154 
-167 GTRHFARANE
+167 
-177 AYKHRELGGKIM
+177 M

-203 VSENVSENASG
+203 VSENVSENASE

-237 SKEETLAAWEAFEQK
+237 SKEETLAAWEAFEK
-252 HISSEEEH
+252 EHISSEEE
-260 LQKAEDELSEKKIDK
+260 LLSFEKESIVKNEKKVSK

-325 TLSNGYCVVS
+325 TLSDGYCVVS

-343 VTLSDGTRVMLN
+343 VTLSDGTKVMLN

-418 KVTLMEGKVKVSNA
+418 KVTLMQGKVKVSNA
-432 DTEIEM
+432 DTEVEM

>member
-1 MQQEINIKVVAQ
+1 
-13 DRAKDND
+13 
-20 FKQLFLEMYPRL
+20 
-32 VRYAVSLLGD
+32 
-42 GNEARDVVGDV
+42 
-53 FEKAWNQFSS
+53 
-63 LQMETRRSWLYASVR
+63 
-78 NACLN
+78 
-83 WLKHQQVEQTNVE
+83 
-96 ALIEATRYDMSTR
+96 
-109 YEEHERLLQ
+109 
-118 QAERIARELKEPTC
+118 
-132 TILRL
+132 
-137 CYFEHL
+137 
-143 TYQQA
+143 
-148 ADSRQA
+148 
-154 GHQSQHREEAYFQ
+154 
-167 GTRHFARANE
+167 
-177 AYKHRELGGKIM
+177 M
-189 NKNQDQELDYRMDS
+189 NKNQDQEQDYRMDS

-260 LQKAEDELSEKKIDK
+260 LSFEKESIVKNEKKVSK

-355 ANSTLEYPAS
+355 ANSKLEYPAS

-525 KVRIEK
+525 KVRMEK

>member
-1 MQQEINIKVVAQ
+1 
-13 DRAKDND
+13 
-20 FKQLFLEMYPRL
+20 
-32 VRYAVSLLGD
+32 
-42 GNEARDVVGDV
+42 
-53 FEKAWNQFSS
+53 
-63 LQMETRRSWLYASVR
+63 
-78 NACLN
+78 
-83 WLKHQQVEQTNVE
+83 
-96 ALIEATRYDMSTR
+96 
-109 YEEHERLLQ
+109 
-118 QAERIARELKEPTC
+118 
-132 TILRL
+132 
-137 CYFEHL
+137 
-143 TYQQA
+143 
-148 ADSRQA
+148 
-154 GHQSQHREEAYFQ
+154 
-167 GTRHFARANE
+167 
-177 AYKHRELGGKIM
+177 M
-189 NKNQDQELDYRMDS
+189 NKNQNQEL
-203 VSENVSENASG
+203 EQG
-214 KVSENVSD
+214 KGKNSFCNPLHQPLLQEPNDVEAGNISD

-237 SKEETLAAWEAFEQK
+237 SKEETLAAWEAFEKK
-252 HISSEEEH
+252 HISSEKEPIEEESIV
-260 LQKAEDELSEKKIDK
+260 KNEKKVSK
-275 ARILTWITASVAV
+275 ARILAWITASAAV

-325 TLSNGYCVVS
+325 TLKDGHCVVS

-343 VTLSDGTRVMLN
+343 VTLSDGTKVMLN

-365 FDDAEVREVRLKGE
+365 FDDADVREVRLKGE

-418 KVTLMEGKVKVSNA
+418 KVTLMQGKVKVSNA
-432 DTEIEM
+432 DTEVEM

-501 IHFRFSRRASLQEI
+501 IHFRFSRKASLQEI

-525 KVRIEK
+525 RIRIEK

>member
-1 MQQEINIKVVAQ
+1 
-13 DRAKDND
+13 
-20 FKQLFLEMYPRL
+20 
-32 VRYAVSLLGD
+32 
-42 GNEARDVVGDV
+42 
-53 FEKAWNQFSS
+53 
-63 LQMETRRSWLYASVR
+63 
-78 NACLN
+78 
-83 WLKHQQVEQTNVE
+83 
-96 ALIEATRYDMSTR
+96 
-109 YEEHERLLQ
+109 
-118 QAERIARELKEPTC
+118 
-132 TILRL
+132 
-137 CYFEHL
+137 
-143 TYQQA
+143 
-148 ADSRQA
+148 
-154 GHQSQHREEAYFQ
+154 
-167 GTRHFARANE
+167 
-177 AYKHRELGGKIM
+177 M

-203 VSENVSENASG
+203 VSENVSENASE

-237 SKEETLAAWEAFEQK
+237 SKEETLAAWEAFEKK
-252 HISSEEEH
+252 HIVEN
-260 LQKAEDELSEKKIDK
+260 EKKISK

-325 TLSNGYCVVS
+325 TLSDGYCVVS

-343 VTLSDGTRVMLN
+343 VTLSDGTKVMLN

-418 KVTLMEGKVKVSNA
+418 KVTLMQGKVKVSNA
-432 DTEIEM
+432 DTEVEM

-452 VSKASSSA
+452 VSKASPSA

-488 TVVFQSQANMDKL
+488 TVVFQSQANMGKL

>member
-1 MQQEINIKVVAQ
+1 
-13 DRAKDND
+13 
-20 FKQLFLEMYPRL
+20 
-32 VRYAVSLLGD
+32 
-42 GNEARDVVGDV
+42 
-53 FEKAWNQFSS
+53 
-63 LQMETRRSWLYASVR
+63 
-78 NACLN
+78 
-83 WLKHQQVEQTNVE
+83 
-96 ALIEATRYDMSTR
+96 
-109 YEEHERLLQ
+109 
-118 QAERIARELKEPTC
+118 
-132 TILRL
+132 
-137 CYFEHL
+137 
-143 TYQQA
+143 
-148 ADSRQA
+148 
-154 GHQSQHREEAYFQ
+154 
-167 GTRHFARANE
+167 
-177 AYKHRELGGKIM
+177 M

-203 VSENVSENASG
+203 VSENVSENASE

-237 SKEETLAAWEAFEQK
+237 SKEETLAAWEAFEKK

-260 LQKAEDELSEKKIDK
+260 LQKAEDELSEKKIEDEIGRESSSRKVSK
-275 ARILTWITASVAV
+275 ARILAWITASVAV

-325 TLSNGYCVVS
+325 TLSDGYCVVS

-343 VTLSDGTRVMLN
+343 VTLSDGTKVMLN

-418 KVTLMEGKVKVSNA
+418 KVTLMQGKVKVSNA
-432 DTEIEM
+432 DTEVEM
-438 RPGQTATLQADKIV
+438 RPGQTATLQTDKIV
-452 VSKASSSA
+452 VSKASSSV

-501 IHFRFSRRASLQEI
+501 IHYRFSRRASLQEI

-525 KVRIEK
+525 KVRMEK

>member
-1 MQQEINIKVVAQ
+1 
-13 DRAKDND
+13 
-20 FKQLFLEMYPRL
+20 
-32 VRYAVSLLGD
+32 
-42 GNEARDVVGDV
+42 
-53 FEKAWNQFSS
+53 
-63 LQMETRRSWLYASVR
+63 
-78 NACLN
+78 
-83 WLKHQQVEQTNVE
+83 
-96 ALIEATRYDMSTR
+96 
-109 YEEHERLLQ
+109 
-118 QAERIARELKEPTC
+118 
-132 TILRL
+132 
-137 CYFEHL
+137 
-143 TYQQA
+143 
-148 ADSRQA
+148 
-154 GHQSQHREEAYFQ
+154 
-167 GTRHFARANE
+167 
-177 AYKHRELGGKIM
+177 M

-203 VSENVSENASG
+203 VSEKVSENASE

-237 SKEETLAAWEAFEQK
+237 SKEETLAAWEAFGKK
-252 HISSEEEH
+252 HIVEN
-260 LQKAEDELSEKKIDK
+260 EKKVSK

-325 TLSNGYCVVS
+325 TLSDGYCVVS

-343 VTLSDGTRVMLN
+343 VTLSDGTKVMLN

-418 KVTLMEGKVKVSNA
+418 KVTLMQGKVKVSNA
-432 DTEIEM
+432 DTEVEM
-438 RPGQTATLQADKIV
+438 RPGQTATLQSDKIV

-488 TVVFQSQANMDKL
+488 TVVFLSQANMGKL

-525 KVRIEK
+525 KVRMEK

>member
-1 MQQEINIKVVAQ
+1 
-13 DRAKDND
+13 
-20 FKQLFLEMYPRL
+20 
-32 VRYAVSLLGD
+32 
-42 GNEARDVVGDV
+42 
-53 FEKAWNQFSS
+53 
-63 LQMETRRSWLYASVR
+63 
-78 NACLN
+78 
-83 WLKHQQVEQTNVE
+83 
-96 ALIEATRYDMSTR
+96 
-109 YEEHERLLQ
+109 
-118 QAERIARELKEPTC
+118 
-132 TILRL
+132 
-137 CYFEHL
+137 
-143 TYQQA
+143 
-148 ADSRQA
+148 
-154 GHQSQHREEAYFQ
+154 
-167 GTRHFARANE
+167 
-177 AYKHRELGGKIM
+177 
-189 NKNQDQELDYRMDS
+189 MDP
-203 VSENVSENASG
+203 VSENVSE
-214 KVSENVSD
+214 KVSEKASENVSD

-260 LQKAEDELSEKKIDK
+260 LSFEKESIVKNEKKVSK

-303 SQPTEFSMELFSEVT
+303 SLPTEFSMELFSEVT

-325 TLSNGYCVVS
+325 TLSDGYCVVS

-418 KVTLMEGKVKVSNA
+418 KVTLMQGKVKVSNA

-452 VSKASSSA
+452 VSKASPSV

-525 KVRIEK
+525 KVRMEK